1 MIVIRSLDGHDI
13 NPDETAVVLIRR
25 ALLARCWT
33 PYLHPRRHAGG
44 SGDRRET

>member
-13 NPDETAVVLIRR
+13 NPDETTVVLIRR

-33 PYLHPRRHAGG
+33 STASRR
-44 SGDRRET
+44 RFW